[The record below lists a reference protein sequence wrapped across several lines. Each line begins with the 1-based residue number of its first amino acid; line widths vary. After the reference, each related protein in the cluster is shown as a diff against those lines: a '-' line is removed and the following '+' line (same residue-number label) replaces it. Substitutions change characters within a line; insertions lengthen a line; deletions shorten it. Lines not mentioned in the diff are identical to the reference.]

1 MDYTKLCPKCGGALV
16 AISERTGG
24 FSGTKAVAGAV
35 VAGPVG
41 VAAGALGKKL
51 TTVQCQKCGYTMEI
65 SASKAQSAEAY
76 GQIYGPLEELRR
88 QIIQQSMSSPL
99 DSAPNGL
106 NSVKIK
112 IHDSLQISLKA
123 SKMREKEREAIAS
136 ELEQINSTEDE
147 RQPVQQEID
156 RLSSEKK
163 AKEKQLKTLGLFKFS
178 EKKEVQAAIEQLNA
192 QMEPKVKELKEIT
205 DRLKILRT
213 DLADKCLRLACD
225 AVDEYCVEI
234 YRPYAKQLIAG
245 LGSEPLTCSEINAKL
260 SSSLTALQINSML
273 KDNPFITTTKKV
285 KADKK
290 EYSAYYLG

>member
-99 DSAPNGL
+99 DSAPGGANT
-106 NSVKIK
+106 KT
-112 IHDSLQISLKA
+112 HDSFQIFLKA
-123 SKMREKEREAIAS
+123 DKMREKERE
-136 ELEQINSTEDE
+136 
-147 RQPVQQEID
+147 
-156 RLSSEKK
+156 K
-163 AKEKQLKTLGLFKFS
+163 
-178 EKKEVQAAIEQLNA
+178 
-192 QMEPKVKELKEIT
+192 
-205 DRLKILRT
+205 
-213 DLADKCLRLACD
+213 
-225 AVDEYCVEI
+225 
-234 YRPYAKQLIAG
+234 
-245 LGSEPLTCSEINAKL
+245 
-260 SSSLTALQINSML
+260 SLPTN
-273 KDNPFITTTKKV
+273 
-285 KADKK
+285 
-290 EYSAYYLG
+290 